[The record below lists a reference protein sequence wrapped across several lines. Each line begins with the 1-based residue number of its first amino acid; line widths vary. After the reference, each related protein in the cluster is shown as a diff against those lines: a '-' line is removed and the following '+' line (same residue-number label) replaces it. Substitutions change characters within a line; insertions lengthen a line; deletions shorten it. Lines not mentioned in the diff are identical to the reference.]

1 MNQSVNIY
9 LINGKKFEC
18 DLYEPVLSDLI
29 KKFLNKNLDARA
41 MIAISVNNELIQRS
55 KWNKTKIKLK
65 DKIEIV
71 APFFGG

>member
-1 MNQSVNIY
+1 MNECVNIY

-29 KKFLNKNLDARA
+29 KKFLNRNLEAKA
-41 MIAISVNNELIQRS
+41 MIAIAV
-55 KWNKTKIKLK
+55 NKTKIKLN

>member
-1 MNQSVNIY
+1 MNECVNIY

-29 KKFLNKNLDARA
+29 KKFLNRNLEAKA
-41 MIAISVNNELIQRS
+41 MIAIAVNNELIQRS
-55 KWNKTKIKLK
+55 KWNKTKIKLN

>member
-55 KWNKTKIKLK
+55 KWMVKALIQ
-65 DKIEIV
+65 D
-71 APFFGG
+71 